1 MAVQLPAC
9 LPAAAACVAHPPSR
23 SSCACLPACFLFMQI
38 AEGCVKVF
46 VKQTDALTALCL
58 QVGATWH
65 AMASP
70 ACSSHAL
77 PP

>member
-1 MAVQLPAC
+1 
-9 LPAAAACVAHPPSR
+9 
-23 SSCACLPACFLFMQI
+23 MQI

-65 AMASP
+65 ALASP